1 MKNNNIEISIRVIW
15 ILLTAN
21 LIFTIGTILSFA
33 NNWGFLQ
40 LLLAGS
46 FIFLFSAWLI
56 IFNDMIRHQIHKKL
70 HWIIIM
76 FLMPFVAIIFYLLSR
91 DKLIH
96 LGQK

>member
-1 MKNNNIEISIRVIW
+1 MKKNKLEISINLIW

-21 LIFTIGTILSFA
+21 LIFTVGTILSFV

-40 LLLAGS
+40 LFLAGS

-56 IFNDMIRHQIHKKL
+56 IFNDMIKYQIHKKT
-70 HWIIIM
+70 HWIILM
-76 FLMPFVAIIFYLLSR
+76 FIMPFVAIIFYLLSR
-91 DKLIH
+91 DKLIY